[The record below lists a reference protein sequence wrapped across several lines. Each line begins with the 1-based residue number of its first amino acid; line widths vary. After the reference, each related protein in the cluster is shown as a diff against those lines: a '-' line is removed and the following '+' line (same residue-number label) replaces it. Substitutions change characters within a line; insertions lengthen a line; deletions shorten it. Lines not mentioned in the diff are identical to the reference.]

1 MGTQWATTYAA
12 QIAEHMTQALMVTD
26 PEFRVLHGNKRVA
39 ELLQVSDVAEL
50 VGTRLTS
57 QADSG
62 AIIVSPGFQHEVS
75 GEALDGHYHLTSP
88 FGKEVEVQLTF
99 VATEAP
105 QEGFLVWL
113 NAARSM
119 EAIDNEVFQSEKLAA
134 MDNIVAGVAHELN
147 NPMTAILGYSELL
160 LQSEQNPRRKQ
171 RIALITEEADRCAK
185 IIANMLSFTR
195 SFGNKVEMANLG
207 LLLDEV
213 ISLRAYQMRVDGIE
227 LDVQVDR
234 NIPMSAV
241 QPSAMR
247 RLFLNIVHNAHQAL
261 QSVGDSNRHFDVALT
276 YSDERIHIRMSD
288 SGCGIPEDVRYKIF
302 DPFFSTRPLGEGMGL
317 GLSVAYGIVHEHK
330 GKIWMEPRD
339 GGGTTIL
346 MEFPINQP
354 T

>member
-12 QIAEHMTQALMVTD
+12 LIAEHMTQALVATD
-26 PEFRVLHGNKRVA
+26 HDFRILHGNKRFA
-39 ELLQVSDVAEL
+39 ELLQVSDVSEVIGHCFSTNA
-50 VGTRLTS
+50 R
-57 QADSG
+57 AD
-62 AIIVSPGFQHEVS
+62 AIGVSPNFL
-75 GEALDGHYHLTSP
+75 GEGGDPVANGRYQLITPAGA
-88 FGKEVEVQLTF
+88 EVEAQMTF
-99 VATEAP
+99 VVTETP
-105 QEGFLVWL
+105 QAGYLVL
-113 NAARSM
+113 LSSVVNTDVR
-119 EAIDNEVFQSEKLAA
+119 DDEVFQSEKLAA
-134 MDNIVAGVAHELN
+134 MDNVVAGVAHELN

-160 LQSEQNPRRKQ
+160 LQTEQNPRRKQ

-195 SFGNKVEMANLG
+195 SFGNDYEMANIG
-207 LLLDEV
+207 MLLDEV
-213 ISLRAYQMRVDGIE
+213 ISLRAYQMRVDGIT
-227 LDVQVDR
+227 LNVDVDR

-261 QSVGDSNRHFDVALT
+261 QAVASDRRQFDVSLSYT
-276 YSDERIHIRMSD
+276 EERIRILMSD
-288 SGCGIPEDVRYKIF
+288 TGCGIPEDVRYKIF

-330 GKIWMEPRD
+330 GKIWMEPRE

-346 MEFPINQP
+346 ITFPVNQP